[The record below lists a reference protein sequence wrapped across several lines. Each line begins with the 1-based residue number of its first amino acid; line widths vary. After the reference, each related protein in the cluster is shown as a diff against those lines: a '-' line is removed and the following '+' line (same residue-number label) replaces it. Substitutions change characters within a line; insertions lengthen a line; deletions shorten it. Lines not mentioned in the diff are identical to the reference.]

1 MFFLEGKGSG
11 GQYSFL
17 LLLLLLLRLKLVETS
32 PGRLVEFQPN
42 M

>member
-11 GQYSFL
+11 GQYSF

>member
-11 GQYSFL
+11 GQYSF
-17 LLLLLLLRLKLVETS
+17 LLLLLLRLKLVETS